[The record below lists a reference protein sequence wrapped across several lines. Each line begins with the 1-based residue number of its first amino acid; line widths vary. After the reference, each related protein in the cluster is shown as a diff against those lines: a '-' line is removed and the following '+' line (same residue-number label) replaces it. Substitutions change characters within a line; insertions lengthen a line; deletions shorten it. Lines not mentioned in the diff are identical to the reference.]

1 MRMQLLKRI
10 ITPVLAILLLTSCA
24 SMSSGVSV
32 GETNYSGQQIQKVVD
47 EILSARKDIDTTAMQ
62 LTQGPEL
69 LRDQAQFLIVTALLD
84 EIAKEKNIV
93 VTKADVAAR
102 RADIVIN
109 VGGESELPTA
119 LVGANLAASNLD
131 AYLKVLIIS
140 ERLDAFFMNSGT
152 PETEAPAL
160 VAKAVT
166 DMATKLGVEVNPKY
180 GKWNPTNA
188 SIDASDATDGAVTPL
203 P

>member
-84 EIAKEKNIV
+84 EIAKGKN
-93 VTKADVAAR
+93 
-102 RADIVIN
+102 N
-109 VGGESELPTA
+109 CCYQGGCS
-119 LVGANLAASNLD
+119 S
-131 AYLKVLIIS
+131 
-140 ERLDAFFMNSGT
+140 
-152 PETEAPAL
+152 
-160 VAKAVT
+160 
-166 DMATKLGVEVNPKY
+166 
-180 GKWNPTNA
+180 
-188 SIDASDATDGAVTPL
+188 
-203 P
+203 